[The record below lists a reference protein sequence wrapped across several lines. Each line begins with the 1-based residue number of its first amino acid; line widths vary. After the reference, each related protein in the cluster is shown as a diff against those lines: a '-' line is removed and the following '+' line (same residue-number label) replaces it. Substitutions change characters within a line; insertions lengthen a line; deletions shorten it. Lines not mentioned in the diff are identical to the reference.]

1 MLDALRTALHDH
13 FRKPWPEP
21 ERGAMLAKYGYVY
34 SVMLIGVM
42 VAVGLAT
49 VCPGDDRAKFWA
61 AVPAVILT
69 GVFVVNAI
77 FKTSHWR

>member
-1 MLDALRTALHDH
+1 MLGALRTALHDH

-34 SVMLIGVM
+34 AVMAAGVMLA
-42 VAVGLAT
+42 VAAAA
-49 VCPGDDRAKFWA
+49 VCPGEDRAKFWA
-61 AVPAVILT
+61 TFPIIIGA
-69 GVFVVNAI
+69 GVLVVNAL